1 MPMFK
6 KNLKL
11 IATAIGL
18 VTVLVMGLAMPG
30 ATQQN
35 PLTRQAVVQG
45 IDSAL
50 AAFTAAEGDVWDTQC
65 TQFYSTPRFTLA
77 FVPLHPSS
85 RSLQMLLTKDARN
98 ITLEALYIPEDI
110 PGFLRAGTYLV
121 KIEDPNVNPARIL
134 VVDQEGNIVYT
145 TTAKIE
151 RSNTPKPELYKP
163 CFPAT
168 VELSNPK
175 VRIVEKCYFWC
186 LIKITETVYEW

>member
-1 MPMFK
+1 MLK

-11 IATAIGL
+11 ICTAIGL
-18 VTVLVMGLAMPG
+18 VAVLMMGLAMPG

-35 PLTRQAVVQG
+35 PLSRANVVNA
-45 IDSAL
+45 ISNAL
-50 AAFTAAEGDVWDTQC
+50 AATLTAAEGDIWDTQC
-65 TQFYSTPRFTLA
+65 TQFYSTPSFTLA

-110 PGFLRAGTYLV
+110 PGFLQAGTYLV
-121 KIEDPNVNPARIL
+121 KIEDPNVNPAKIL

-151 RSNTPKPELYKP
+151 RSNTPKPDLYKP

-175 VRIVEKCYFWC
+175 VKIVEKCYFWC